1 MGFVDE
7 QDDRFRRGFDFV
19 DHAFETPLEFTF
31 DAGAGLQQAHVQR
44 QQLDALEH
52 LRHFTGSDARGQAFD
67 DGGFTDAGLTDHDR
81 VVFAATGKDV
91 DHLPDRAIAA
101 QHRVEFAVAGLLG
114 QVVREALQQRFALRR
129 RLAVGGWL
137 LLLRQGEFLQA
148 IDVQFGEQRLVTA
161 AGVAHR
167 VTQQRE
173 DQRGVFHRG
182 LAQFEVGHQQ
192 RVLQPLHQFRG
203 EHRVA
208 RGAVFNARLQCGAQ
222 FTGIDVGILQR
233 SREQAIRTLQQTQQ
247 QVFDEDLAAA
257 TGHATFGRT
266 LQIAT
271 GFGVQR
277 LDELLQVYVDHGSRP

>member
-1 MGFVDE
+1 MKRIMGC
-7 QDDRFRRGFDFV
+7 GLLYCI
-19 DHAFETPLEFTF
+19 DHVLETVFEFTF

-52 LRHFTGSDARGQAFD
+52 LRHFTGRDARGQAFD
-67 DGGFTDAGLTDHDR
+67 DGGFTDPGLTDHDR
-81 VVFAATGKDV
+81 VVLAATGKDV
-91 DHLPDRAIAA
+91 DHLADRAIAA

-114 QVVREALQQRFALRR
+114 QVVGEALQQRFALRR
-129 RLAVGGWL
+129 RLAAGGRL
-137 LLLRQGEFLQA
+137 LLLRQGKFLQA
-148 IDVQFGEQRLVTA
+148 IDVKFGEQRLVTA

-208 RGAVFNARLQCGAQ
+208 RGAVFNARLQRSAQ
-222 FTGIDVGILQR
+222 FTGIDIRILQGAR
-233 SREQAIRTLQQTQQ
+233 QQAVRTFQQTQQ

-266 LQIAT
+266 LQITT